1 LSSIGGNVLVVVDGD
16 AGVLVVASLLGVLEV
31 TDVPDERGGV
41 AVGAGA
47 AAVNLVV
54 LVIHDE
60 ELLVLGV
67 ENPAL
72 MGVGGTLVA
81 GYGDE
86 GWVLL
91 VGDIVD
97 GLLPD

>member
-1 LSSIGGNVLVVVDGD
+1 MVDGD

-31 TDVPDERGGV
+31 TDVPDEGGGV
-41 AVGAGA
+41 AVGTRA

-54 LVIHDE
+54 LVVQDE

-67 ENPAL
+67 EHPAL
-72 MGVGGTLVA
+72 VGVGGTLIA
-81 GYGDE
+81 GDGDE
-86 GWVLL
+86 GGVLL

-97 GLLPD
+97 GLLPS